1 MDPEIENNFI
11 EKDISKLSVLIE
23 KGLGDVVP

>member
-1 MDPEIENNFI
+1 MDSEIENNFI

-23 KGLGDVVP
+23 KGLGDILY